1 MCSTS
6 GLPSSRP
13 ISACPRNP
21 KAPVTATDRPV
32 VRARCKPADRGLREF
47 EVRPATEPQV
57 PKGAKAIIK
66 AKASKAAER
75 GSSMAL
81 DMDET
86 NLPSRRLQ

>member
-6 GLPSSRP
+6 GLPSRRP
-13 ISACPRNP
+13 INACPRKP

-32 VRARCKPADRGLREF
+32 ARDCCKPAGRGLREF
-47 EVRPATEPQV
+47 EVRPATEAQV
-57 PKGAKAIIK
+57 PNGAKAIIK

-81 DMDET
+81 DMGET
-86 NLPSRRLQ
+86 NLPSGRLH